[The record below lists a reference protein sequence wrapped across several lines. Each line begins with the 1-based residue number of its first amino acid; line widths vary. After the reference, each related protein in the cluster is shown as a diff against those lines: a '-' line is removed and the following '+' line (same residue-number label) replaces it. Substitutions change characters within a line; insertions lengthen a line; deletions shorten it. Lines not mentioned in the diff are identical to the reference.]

1 MAIQVTQHE
10 TLKALAAEKY
20 AMLQYRAI
28 PMQRFNLNILQT
40 IYEAFGQEPMHSYP
54 DDQGQRETLL
64 QKIESRCFKRQ
75 WIFSPDF
82 FVLTEFGNGQ
92 LLEELDKNHIH
103 DINEQRDMAKSL
115 IQQYPNIVCILDTDV
130 MPPEAGQM
138 ISQDL
143 TEPSQPPSNTDRSE
157 PVTVATEL
165 DFDNNLFGVGSKVQQ
180 LEKSLE
186 ETRRFQMTQ
195 AEQLRKQEDFWN
207 QIRAEFADL
216 KTKIEA
222 RKPESEEPH
231 RQHSNLHVDLNNQQM
246 LGEHVTLTPPLSEDD
261 QCQMPDESINQS
273 LIRPASRVS
282 RGSNSD
288 RNGSLRNTNHMQTN
302 NSRHIPLQHGEHR
315 IKKRPKRRKLPLEG
329 RELQDPTISS
339 TTSPSRGDQE
349 IRRPYKA
356 WTLKMLNIK
365 QYNPDI
371 TDISTHVETV
381 TRVLEQM
388 DVRPESQKIRLLV
401 ASLPDSH
408 SHFERAVSQKRRK
421 KFRLF
426 SQELV
431 NIMGTKVRVASD
443 RFMQCHRNRGED
455 ILRFFFRLCDLYKSS
470 KGIMGDEWQDESVHT
485 SHVYTKLYESLYQD
499 ERFMLERKLDH
510 QLEKGNLTI
519 HRIKKELIEI
529 NKMAQD
535 KIAAETSSR
544 HALLYLNDTYEER
557 RQQSENEDQQ
567 PVEEETGEIIMQFT
581 GTENSSDSS
590 NEE

>member
-1 MAIQVTQHE
+1 MLYDQTRE
-10 TLKALAAEKY
+10 EYLALQNQLAVDQPTEK
-20 AMLQYRAI
+20 
-28 PMQRFNLNILQT
+28 T
-40 IYEAFGQEPMHSYP
+40 
-54 DDQGQRETLL
+54 
-64 QKIESRCFKRQ
+64 
-75 WIFSPDF
+75 
-82 FVLTEFGNGQ
+82 
-92 LLEELDKNHIH
+92 
-103 DINEQRDMAKSL
+103 
-115 IQQYPNIVCILDTDV
+115 
-130 MPPEAGQM
+130 
-138 ISQDL
+138 
-143 TEPSQPPSNTDRSE
+143 
-157 PVTVATEL
+157 
-165 DFDNNLFGVGSKVQQ
+165 
-180 LEKSLE
+180 
-186 ETRRFQMTQ
+186 
-195 AEQLRKQEDFWN
+195 
-207 QIRAEFADL
+207 
-216 KTKIEA
+216 
-222 RKPESEEPH
+222 
-231 RQHSNLHVDLNNQQM
+231 
-246 LGEHVTLTPPLSEDD
+246 EHVILTPPLSEDD

-288 RNGSLRNTNHMQTN
+288 RNGSLRNTNRMQTN

-381 TRVLEQM
+381 TRILKQM

-408 SHFERAVSQKRRK
+408 SHFERAVSQKKRK

-426 SQELV
+426 SQELI

-519 HRIKKELIEI
+519 HRIKK
-529 NKMAQD
+529 N
-535 KIAAETSSR
+535 
-544 HALLYLNDTYEER
+544 
-557 RQQSENEDQQ
+557 
-567 PVEEETGEIIMQFT
+567 
-581 GTENSSDSS
+581 
-590 NEE
+590 